1 MGMLKQ
7 VGNMVKWRG
16 NKNIT
21 LAWSGN
27 IRIQHDQQNNAA
39 IPFYLFYLIRAQLSM
54 RNVNSNLN

>member
-7 VGNMVKWRG
+7 VGKMIKRRG

-39 IPFYLFYLIRAQLSM
+39 IPFYLFYLI
-54 RNVNSNLN
+54 SNLN